1 MTGAGTPGPKL
12 EASFGARGEH
22 REGSLPELTLASD
35 RWELSVEAEEV
46 GDGGGEMKEY
56 GERFG
61 GVGGLG
67 TSTGSARI
75 TERGRVELSGRYK
88 GRTTEN

>member
-1 MTGAGTPGPKL
+1 MRVPQDPNSKHRLAQGAST
-12 EASFGARGEH
+12 
-22 REGSLPELTLASD
+22 EGSLPELTLASD

-75 TERGRVELSGRYK
+75 TERGRVESSGRYK
-88 GRTTEN
+88 